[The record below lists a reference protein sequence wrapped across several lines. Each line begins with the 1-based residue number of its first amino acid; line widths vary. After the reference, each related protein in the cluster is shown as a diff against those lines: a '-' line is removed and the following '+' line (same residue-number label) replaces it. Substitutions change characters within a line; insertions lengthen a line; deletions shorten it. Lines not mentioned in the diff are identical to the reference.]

1 MRTIW
6 ALCAAL
12 FAQMLTILTP
22 CGKRSPKHPKFV
34 VFANHS
40 LHLRPLV
47 GRRVKSNGALGSK
60 KHQERQYVKCRKI
73 CYTSP
78 DFLNLTIPMSDDM
91 IATDSLAM
99 PPTVKT

>member
-1 MRTIW
+1 MGAVRCTFR
-6 ALCAAL
+6 ANSDD
-12 FAQMLTILTP
+12 TSP
-22 CGKRSPKHPKFV
+22 CDNRSRKHPKFV
-34 VFANHS
+34 VFANYS
-40 LHLRPLV
+40 LHFHILV
-47 GRRVKSNGALGSK
+47 GRRVKLNGALGSK